1 MKKLFAILLSLVML
15 ISLAACTPSGGG
27 KPSIVGTWTGSVN
40 MGAMLETLMQTEVE
54 KDISCKMIFTFSA
67 DGKFSAK
74 LDEQSAKA
82 AVETMVDVIV
92 DMMKD
97 VYAEQDIDLEE
108 ALAAEGMTM
117 DDLKA
122 QYKEELDVDG
132 MFEGISGETC
142 YKHED
147 GKIYIAESQEDLD
160 EEDYDSVYIVSLA
173 GNTLTVTDIESDG
186 ESAAEV
192 MPDMFPLVF
201 KK

>member
-67 DGKFSAK
+67 DGK
-74 LDEQSAKA
+74 
-82 AVETMVDVIV
+82 
-92 DMMKD
+92 
-97 VYAEQDIDLEE
+97 
-108 ALAAEGMTM
+108 
-117 DDLKA
+117 
-122 QYKEELDVDG
+122 
-132 MFEGISGETC
+132 
-142 YKHED
+142 
-147 GKIYIAESQEDLD
+147 IYIAESQEDLD

-186 ESAAEV
+186 ESAAEI

>member
-142 YKHED
+142 YKYED

-186 ESAAEV
+186 ESAAEI